1 MQALDDKR
9 KSRTNC
15 ALTDIGGNDVK
26 KTCLAQ
32 AAPVRRRI
40 VKTR

>member
-26 KTCLAQ
+26 KTFFDN
-32 AAPVRRRI
+32 RYF
-40 VKTR
+40 